1 MHPHSSQAVTPFR
14 GVTGTGTWPYLAG
27 HSPTAKTFK
36 KQETWPGFAKLSAES
51 MKLGKTVV
59 FAETWP
65 PEQQNRET
73 AGCATVGEPWREE
86 LSSSPGRFTCS
97 GPGPG
102 DTRGRDARYP

>member
-1 MHPHSSQAVTPFR
+1 M
-14 GVTGTGTWPYLAG
+14 AG
-27 HSPTAKTFK
+27 FF
-36 KQETWPGFAKLSAES
+36 EVECES
-51 MKLGKTVV
+51 MKLEKTGV

-73 AGCATVGEPWREE
+73 AGCATVGEPGREE